1 MMTTIRYDLRGIPPW
16 NASARQT
23 FSSDK
28 AIFQRIKSCFQF
40 VLLPFQP
47 FLSVRLRAHRNKPMA
62 RLTARLSA
70 LVSVPLR
77 RPRRAAMCPTVLL
90 AARQQVLR
98 RVLRPIDLRWGD
110 AAARPASPP
119 IRAVLGVKCRNLT
132 NFAQG
137 PSVSC
142 FSLRSADAK
151 SQQGRPS
158 GLLPVQS
165 QPRRRAM
172 MSRTVQPLAACSALG
187 LAHSTD
193 WRVSP
198 RQRGI

>member
-1 MMTTIRYDLRGIPPW
+1 MRALTRYDLRGIPPW
-16 NASARQT
+16 NASARQA

-28 AIFQRIKSCFQF
+28 DIFQRIKSCFQF

-47 FLSVRLRAHRNKPMA
+47 FSSVRLRARRNKPMVRLMA
-62 RLTARLSA
+62 RLLA
-70 LVSVPLR
+70 LVLVLLR
-77 RPRRAAMCPTVLL
+77 RPQQAVTCPTVPS
-90 AARQQVLR
+90 AVRQSVLR
-98 RVLRPIDLRWGD
+98 RVLRPTNACWGD
-110 AAARPASPP
+110 AAVRPASPP
-119 IRAVLGVKCRNLT
+119 VTAVLGVKCRNLT
-132 NFAQG
+132 SFAQERL
-137 PSVSC
+137 VSC

-165 QPRRRAM
+165 QPRLRAM
-172 MSRTVQPLAACSALG
+172 MSRTAQPLAACSALG